1 MRRKDREI
9 QDMAEIMEILKRGSV
24 CTVGFQDTAVSF
36 YLIPMNYGALLE
48 EGKPALYFHGAAG
61 GDEVRAFKAGSP
73 CVLYGVYRR

>member
-24 CTVGFQDTAVSF
+24 CTVGFQGYAVSLF
-36 YLIPMNYGALLE
+36 NSNELWSFAGGGQTGALF
-48 EGKPALYFHGAAG
+48 PWRAG